1 MAKPIFMI
9 NVEITIDDYAQY
21 SKSIRA
27 ADDHDSDKLLAL
39 APIVLALGVIGCF
52 VSNEYVIGLVMVACC
67 GVLYYFKIIN
77 DRKAIQEAF
86 RTSDKAYTLEFFN
99 DRVYKTEAPELQYT
113 FYKLW
118 DILETE
124 SIICFMT
131 SKKNG
136 LIIPKRYCDAA
147 LLEFIKTKKLNLP
160 PKELRE
166 ENATPT
172 VVSVEGE

>member
-1 MAKPIFMI
+1 MAKPIFMV

-39 APIVLALGVIGCF
+39 APVALALGVIGCF
-52 VSNEYVIGLVMVACC
+52 VSNEYLIGLVMVACC
-67 GVLYYFKIIN
+67 GVLYYFKI
-77 DRKAIQEAF
+77 QEVF

-99 DRVYKTEAPELQYT
+99 DRVYKTEAPELQYI

-136 LIIPKRYCDAA
+136 LIIPKSYCDAA